1 MSSTPATPSRYI
13 TQAGHKSLKAEFERL
28 WRRERP
34 LVVKALGE
42 AAAEGDRS
50 ENAEYIYRKKQLRE
64 MDRRIRYLAKR
75 LDVVSVVDQLPADRS
90 RVFFGAWV
98 VLDDSAG
105 TQQRYRLVGADE
117 IGAAKGHISIDSPM
131 AKALLGRRVGDEF
144 SVSTPAGDADYSVLE
159 ISYPALN

>member
-1 MSSTPATPSRYI
+1 MSSPSATKSRYI
-13 TQAGHKSLKAEFERL
+13 TLAGHKTLKAEFERL

-75 LDVVSVVDQLPADRS
+75 LDVVCVVEQLPADRG

-98 VLDDSAG
+98 VLHDSAG
-105 TQQRYRLVGADE
+105 KRQRYRLVGADE

-131 AKALLGRRVGDEF
+131 AKALLGHRVGDEF
-144 SVSTPAGDADYSVLE
+144 SVTTPAGEADYEILG
-159 ISYPALN
+159 ISYESLK